1 MIVHVGTPVRE
12 VCDVLRA
19 VLDIA
24 SNVVYQCGLRV
35 IRFQGTDIIIEA
47 AKALLPSGLNKN
59 KYNRLNIR
67 YKCFNLSLFAQ
78 RTHNKKSRT
87 EYVCNEYFSPR

>member
-24 SNVVYQCGLRV
+24 SDVVYQCGLRV
-35 IRFQGTDIIIEA
+35 IWFQGTDIIIEA
-47 AKALLPSGLNKN
+47 AKALLPMGTEQD
-59 KYNRLNIR
+59 IR
-67 YKCFNLSLFAQ
+67 
-78 RTHNKKSRT
+78 
-87 EYVCNEYFSPR
+87 